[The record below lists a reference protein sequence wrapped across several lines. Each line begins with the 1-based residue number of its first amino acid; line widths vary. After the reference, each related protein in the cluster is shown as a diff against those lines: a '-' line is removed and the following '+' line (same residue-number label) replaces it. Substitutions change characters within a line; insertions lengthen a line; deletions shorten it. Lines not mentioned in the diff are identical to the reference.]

1 MDKEFRQILT
11 TLIET
16 PSYTGEE
23 AAVVKAIAENME
35 KLGFDE
41 VFTDAPGNILG
52 GIHGEL
58 PGPVILFDG
67 HIDTVRADN
76 RKEWAGEDPFR
87 CYEEEGKVY
96 GRGTSDMKG
105 AFAAMLYALGTLDR
119 SRLKGKVYLSGTVN
133 EEVAEGFTIREV
145 TRRLQPDLVV
155 IGEATQLKVNIGQR
169 GRGEIRLSV
178 LGKSAHSSNPDVGIN
193 AVLKMSKALQALEE
207 GYAVKEDVL
216 GKGILVLTDIISEPY
231 PGESVIPR
239 RCTATFDRRLLL
251 EETRES
257 VLGGIRTILEKLAA
271 GDPEFAYELEF
282 ARHSI
287 TTYTGYTIDGD
298 KFYPPWRIDPEDP
311 FLKDV
316 LNALKEQGI
325 ESTLGSYS
333 FCTNGSSTCG
343 QDGIKTIGFGPGR
356 EQEAHITNEFIE
368 ASQLE
373 DAIRGYRALAYIYS

>member
-23 AAVVKAIAENME
+23 ARVVKEIAAIME

-41 VFTDAPGNILG
+41 VLTDAPGNILG
-52 GIHGEL
+52 GIHGAQ

-76 RKEWAGEDPFR
+76 SKEWAGEDPFR
-87 CYEEEGKVY
+87 CYEEDGQVY

-145 TRRLQPDLVV
+145 TRRLKPDLAV

-193 AVLKMSKALQALEE
+193 AVLKMSKALHALEE
-207 GYAVKEDVL
+207 EYEVKEDVL

-257 VLGGIRTILEKLAA
+257 VLDGIRTILEKLAA

-298 KFYPPWRIDPEDP
+298 KFYPPWRLSPEDP
-311 FLKDV
+311 LLEDV
-316 LNALKEQGI
+316 LRALKEQGI
-325 ESTLGSYS
+325 ESSLGSYS

-368 ASQLE
+368 ARQLE